1 MFNKWINELQ
11 RKFDKLI
18 ENIKCKNKLYEF
30 IINFYETKEFNY
42 QNIYNIK
49 IISQNQLKKNPLTQE
64 IQTLKNIMLREES
77 DVKINKDKNKDNK
90 ELKEDFFKIKSSQ
103 ILKILET
110 LKIDY
115 NPNYSFISSESSSA
129 SKILSNFLND
139 KKQPS
144 TEDDF
149 VIINSYNQN
158 ESNSNNIIY
167 GDNEESK
174 LKLKEK
180 MEIIKEIKLDKR
192 KLNEKIDLGKIVNSL
207 TVLKDLNGTK
217 INKFAAGLDDGRI
230 NIYYVDPK
238 CDKICLD
245 FEINENTK
253 SVLYITCLNDGRIL
267 SCSQDGTMKIFE
279 ETNSYLLSFWKRYY
293 LIQTLIRP
301 NNDIYDQ
308 FQPVCAVEM
317 NKNTLV
323 TGDWKHIIIW
333 KLKKNENKKKKIN
346 ELK

>member
-1 MFNKWINELQ
+1 
-11 RKFDKLI
+11 
-18 ENIKCKNKLYEF
+18 
-30 IINFYETKEFNY
+30 
-42 QNIYNIK
+42 
-49 IISQNQLKKNPLTQE
+49 
-64 IQTLKNIMLREES
+64 
-77 DVKINKDKNKDNK
+77 
-90 ELKEDFFKIKSSQ
+90 
-103 ILKILET
+103 
-110 LKIDY
+110 
-115 NPNYSFISSESSSA
+115 
-129 SKILSNFLND
+129 
-139 KKQPS
+139 
-144 TEDDF
+144 
-149 VIINSYNQN
+149 
-158 ESNSNNIIY
+158 
-167 GDNEESK
+167 
-174 LKLKEK
+174 

-238 CDKICLD
+238 CDKIYLD
-245 FEINENTK
+245 FEINEHTK

-317 NKNTLV
+317 NKN
-323 TGDWKHIIIW
+323 IIS
-333 KLKKNENKKKKIN
+333 IN
-346 ELK
+346 GICC